1 MYTDCGEGGHYHYDT
16 EPETIKYTGY
26 FSVAK
31 QLIKIDQ
38 TQKNN
43 LKDESSQAEDEMEY
57 MLHIFVLSVQ
67 CKIYYVFMLYNQ
79 YLVHETLGKLNAT

>member
-16 EPETIKYTGY
+16 DPDTIKYTGY

-38 TQKNN
+38 TQENN
-43 LKDESSQAEDEMEY
+43 SKDESS
-57 MLHIFVLSVQ
+57 
-67 CKIYYVFMLYNQ
+67 
-79 YLVHETLGKLNAT
+79 